1 MTWRDRARPIIDGVL
16 RATRGQS
23 EHEIKAALLAAYPFG
38 PRQYHPYRI
47 WCDEVRVQRG
57 RKKRPVAHRSARV
70 RAIEAEREGQLSL
83 LGDQP

>member
-23 EHEIKAALLAAYPFG
+23 ESEIKAALMAAYPFG
-38 PRQYHPYRI
+38 PRRYHPYRI

-57 RKKRPVAHRSARV
+57 RKRPPTHRPEHV
-70 RAIEAEREGQLSL
+70 RRIEAEAAGQLPL
-83 LGDQP
+83 LVAP